1 MFVHTYIYVIFKYI
15 LIYFGNIIISL
26 HKGVLECMYF
36 KINLA
41 QFNKTVLRYSVKI
54 YIIVTLLLIRLN

>member
-26 HKGVLECMYF
+26 HKGVLECMYS
-36 KINLA
+36 KITLA